1 MNPTIL
7 RRVQKVLLTL
17 GMVVTAMCLVL
28 IVACFRN
35 DAEIEKH
42 KATVTADVVYADR
55 LHANAYFQTPDG
67 SVHSPR
73 LGLLYPT
80 ELTAGQR
87 IRVDY
92 STANPDL
99 AKPTGRTAVLSIV
112 PAVSVAVLGWI
123 VVGALMLGVAE
134 FSRRWGRR
142 RAALRTARDEA
153 DAGSAG
159 AQADGGARDEAGAQ
173 ADGAALD
180 DNGAQSS
187 DAQAEAEASSTGAE
201 SKSSAA
207 ETSRGVSRPDTS
219 AEVAGNLG
227 R

>member
-17 GMVVTAMCLVL
+17 GLVVTVVCLVL

-35 DAEIEKH
+35 DAQIEAH

-55 LHANAYFQTPDG
+55 LHANVYFQTPDG

-99 AKPTGRTAVLSIV
+99 AKPTGRSAVLSIV

-123 VVGALMLGVAE
+123 VVAALMLGLAE
-134 FSRRWGRR
+134 LSRRWGRR
-142 RAALRTARDEA
+142 REAMRAARDDLDDSGVGGRTGSGPRTAGTD
-153 DAGSAG
+153 
-159 AQADGGARDEAGAQ
+159 
-173 ADGAALD
+173 
-180 DNGAQSS
+180 
-187 DAQAEAEASSTGAE
+187 ASSGE
-201 SKSSAA
+201 SATDHSGDEGTAA
-207 ETSRGVSRPDTS
+207 QTSPGVPRPDTS
-219 AEVAGNLG
+219 AEVAGNLT